1 MVVQEEA
8 EAEEQHS
15 QDELAV
21 GVVLKVLVVVARV
34 QEGLVVVV
42 VVVVAAAAEQPRWD
56 EMMGALQQGEEVAQ
70 QRLDVMGVAEHEE
83 QMQNRH

>member
-1 MVVQEEA
+1 MVAQEA

-21 GVVLKVLVVVARV
+21 GVVLKILVVVARV
-34 QEGLVVVV
+34 QEGPV
-42 VVVVAAAAEQPRWD
+42 VVVVAAAAGQPRWD
-56 EMMGALQQGEEVAQ
+56 AMTGVLQQGGEVAQ
-70 QRLDVMGVAEHEE
+70 QRPDVMGVGEHGE

>member
-8 EAEEQHS
+8 EAGEQHS

-21 GVVLKVLVVVARV
+21 EVVLKVLVVVARV
-34 QEGLVVVV
+34 QEGPV
-42 VVVVAAAAEQPRWD
+42 VVVVAAAAGQPRWD
-56 EMMGALQQGEEVAQ
+56 AMMEALQQGEEVAQ
-70 QRLDVMGVAEHEE
+70 QRQDVMGVAEHGE

>member
-8 EAEEQHS
+8 EVGEQHS

-34 QEGLVVVV
+34 QEGPV
-42 VVVVAAAAEQPRWD
+42 VVVVAAAAGQPRWD
-56 EMMGALQQGEEVAQ
+56 AMTGALEQGEQVAQ
-70 QRLDVMGVAEHEE
+70 QILNVMGVAEHGE
-83 QMQNRH
+83 QMHNCH